1 MPKHTGISENTK
13 HHRGGEKSMTYLI
26 PLTAL
31 IIGLVT
37 LITIIKRN
45 TLIISKTDPENIQLI
60 LDIKQKAI
68 KGEM

>member
-1 MPKHTGISENTK
+1 
-13 HHRGGEKSMTYLI
+13 MTYLI

-31 IIGLVT
+31 IIGIVA

-45 TLIISKTDPENIQLI
+45 TLTISKTDPENIQLI
-60 LDIKQKAI
+60 IDIKQKAI